1 MKLRLDPWE
10 AEYNTAHVAKEATSE
25 QPNIEVDIEYKN
37 WRAVTPPA
45 KLKSKLLFDRLLFV
59 DGSRRI
65 EARVLLEDKNK
76 QVAFGALG
84 SYGVGVVSCCAQGLS
99 QAQFL
104 KWQIKRICTLSGGHK
119 IDDFELK
126 QTIDKYLGKLQYE
139 VVASAERDSEAVLR
153 KLQFEM
159 LAAERLLT
167 SNLVDN
173 YPNALIIN
181 DGPRPRIGFEPNVIG
196 YLKTSHSIPIGP
208 KKIQLIRQLEQGQ
221 RSPLYLV
228 KGQDSTQNYF
238 EWFLRLRDPN
248 PWLYSLAGMVRLQA
262 VAGKEPQ
269 KRLDDVCELANW
281 LAIKLGDFSSKQHQ
295 DPRAPQQLLPIRAL
309 ETELRRQMGNLQII
323 RRRITTYLSQQS
335 LE

>member
-1 MKLRLDPWE
+1 MKLCLDPWE
-10 AEYNTAHVAKEATSE
+10 AEYNTAHVAEEAVSE
-25 QPNIEVDIEYKN
+25 HPNIETDVEYKN
-37 WRAVTPPA
+37 WQAVTPT
-45 KLKSKLLFDRLLFV
+45 SNFDKIPYNQLLFV

-65 EARVLLEDKNK
+65 EARVLLEDKNR

-84 SYGVGVVSCCAQGLS
+84 SYGVGVVSCCPQGLS
-99 QAQFL
+99 KANFL
-104 KWQIKRICTLSGGHK
+104 KWQIKRICTLSGGHS

-126 QTIDKYLGKLQYE
+126 QTLNKCLGELHYE
-139 VVASAERDSEAVLR
+139 VISSEERDVDAVLR

-159 LAAERLLT
+159 LNAERLLT
-167 SNLVDN
+167 SSLVDD

-181 DGPRPRIGFEPNVIG
+181 DGPRPRLGFEPNVIG

-208 KKIQLIRQLEQGQ
+208 KKIMLIRELEQGQ

-228 KGQDSTQNYF
+228 KGQDPTQDYF

-262 VAGKEPQ
+262 AAGKEPQ
-269 KRLDDVCELANW
+269 KRLDSVCQLANW
-281 LAIKLGDFSSKQHQ
+281 LAIKLGNFSSKQHQ

-309 ETELRRQMGNLQII
+309 ETELRRHMGSLQII

-335 LE
+335 FE

>member
-10 AEYNTAHVAKEATSE
+10 AEYNTAHVAEEAASE
-25 QPNIEVDIEYKN
+25 QPNIETDIEYKT
-37 WRAVTPPA
+37 WQAVVPSARLNNT
-45 KLKSKLLFDRLLFV
+45 LLYDRLLFV

-65 EARVLLEDKNK
+65 EARVLLEDKNR

-84 SYGVGVVSCCAQGLS
+84 SYGIGVVSCCAQGIDKS
-99 QAQFL
+99 DFL

-126 QTIDKYLGKLQYE
+126 QTVDKYLGELHYE
-139 VVASAERDSEAVLR
+139 VIASEERDADAVLR

-159 LAAERLLT
+159 LNAERLLT
-167 SNLVDN
+167 SSLVDD

-181 DGPRPRIGFEPNVIG
+181 DGPRPRIGFEPSVIG
-196 YLKTSHSIPIGP
+196 YLKTTHSIPIGP
-208 KKIQLIRQLEQGQ
+208 KKVRLIRQLEQGQ
-221 RSPLYLV
+221 RSPIYLV
-228 KGQDSTQNYF
+228 KGQDPTQDYF

-269 KRLDDVCELANW
+269 KRLDDVCELADW
-281 LAIKLGDFSSKQHQ
+281 LAIRLGNFSSKQHQ

-309 ETELRRQMGNLQII
+309 EAELRRQMGSLQII
-323 RRRITTYLSQQS
+323 RRRITTYLSQQNFK
-335 LE
+335 

>member
-10 AEYNTAHVAKEATSE
+10 TEYNTAHSAGEALSE
-25 QPNIEVDIEYKN
+25 HPNIETGIEYKD
-37 WRAVTPPA
+37 WQAVTPTTNVE
-45 KLKSKLLFDRLLFV
+45 KTLYDQLLFV

-65 EARVLLEDKNK
+65 EARVLLEDENK

-84 SYGVGVVSCCAQGLS
+84 SYGVGVVSCCPQGL
-99 QAQFL
+99 ARANFL
-104 KWQIKRICTLSGGHK
+104 QWQIKRICTLSGGHS
-119 IDDFELK
+119 INDFELK
-126 QTIDKYLGKLQYE
+126 QTLNKCLGKLNYE
-139 VVASAERDSEAVLR
+139 VVSSQERDADAVLR

-159 LAAERLLT
+159 LNAERLL
-167 SNLVDN
+167 SSSLVDD

-208 KKIQLIRQLEQGQ
+208 KKISLIRELEQGQ

-228 KGQDSTQNYF
+228 KGQDATQNYF
-238 EWFLRLRDPN
+238 EWFLRLRDPH

-262 VAGKEPQ
+262 SAGKDPQ
-269 KRLDDVCELANW
+269 KRLDNVRQLADW
-281 LAIKLGDFSSKQHQ
+281 LASKLGNFSSKQHQ

-309 ETELRRQMGNLQII
+309 ETELRRHMGSLQII

-335 LE
+335 